1 MENQKQVRILGLIAK
16 NYGIIKAVE
25 LTPDLM
31 QKRLVQVVGESGNGK
46 SSLMRLLQI
55 AVSGTDYIPKKDA
68 LEKGFITEA
77 LLVDGETKI
86 YVGAKVTEYQRGEKA
101 GQPKFETF
109 MYSKDTNGKIVTPIV
124 DGVAVT
130 SSDYIKMLST
140 ELTFN
145 MPALFSANQTEHRK
159 LIEKLF
165 KPELE
170 AMGIE
175 GLMQKILEAKNKRDA
190 ARALTQNRGAYMTQ
204 FETEGYTEKKLS
216 SLVAVDEKKLSES
229 IFQKKLERDRM
240 LHAPE
245 AELKLAISEINN
257 RRDKELQAIKD
268 EYHRIEKLKV
278 EKMQADTE
286 AYNRDMAKHTAK
298 LSVMNEMLE
307 DVKTAGHLLSKHF
320 PDMEIVNT
328 VRSLYVETCEKKE
341 KVKEEEP
348 KRPQVDEELLQQMVK
363 VKEAYS
369 KLESLPLDY
378 PEKTEVDTTAVDEEI
393 KNLETRLL
401 MAKNNNDLV
410 ERYKLWLDWIE
421 KKGLYEKEIDTLRKM
436 YASID
441 TGVPGLK
448 VTAVEQGE
456 SGRIEVWMMYDGSYD
471 TDFFMNPDKEYR
483 YIFDYSSFQRSA
495 IGLMLQ
501 AARLNLKEKS
511 LRLAIIDDVAYTEK
525 GLEVLYKI
533 SEDLNVQLF
542 TCRTSDYDKDS
553 IKEDMIIMEGGEA
566 FFNKS
571 TL

>member
-109 MYSKDTNGKIVTPIV
+109 MYSKDANGKIVTPIV

-204 FETEGYTEKKLS
+204 FETEGYTEKQLS
-216 SLVAVDEKKLSES
+216 VLVAMDEKSISDS

-240 LHAPE
+240 LNAPE
-245 AELKLAISEINN
+245 AELKLAISEANN
-257 RRDKELQAIKD
+257 QRERDLQALKD
-268 EYHRIEKLKV
+268 EYHRIEKL
-278 EKMQADTE
+278 QADKLRGEMEVYNTKVK
-286 AYNRDMAKHTAK
+286 AYNEYVAK
-298 LSVMNEMLE
+298 LNETIE
-307 DVKTAGHLLSKHF
+307 DVKTIINLMNKHF
-320 PDMEIVNT
+320 PDSGMADMVK
-328 VRSLYVETCEKKE
+328 ETLDKVINKKE
-341 KVKEEEP
+341 GLIAPKE
-348 KRPQVDEELLQQMVK
+348 PQPDEIMSQEMVK
-363 VKEAYS
+363 VKEDYS
-369 KLESLPLDY
+369 ELKDTPINY
-378 PEKTEVDTTAVDEEI
+378 PTVKVADTTAIDEEI
-393 KNLETRLL
+393 EHLEARLL
-401 MAKNNNDLV
+401 SCRINNDLV
-410 ERYKLWLDWIE
+410 ERYELWLDWIE
-421 KKGLYEKEIDTLRKM
+421 KKGLYEKEIDALRKM

-542 TCRTSDYDKDS
+542 TCRTSDYDKNS

-566 FFNKS
+566 FFNKA
-571 TL
+571 TI